1 MSIVLR
7 SVAIA
12 AALTVLVGDIT
23 SPDADIVTGA
33 AVAEIEVAMLESPR
47 ASVEPAP
54 QPEPPSIP
62 KRELECLALN
72 IYHEAR
78 SEPKTGQIAVAA
90 VTLNRVQSTIFP
102 DSVCAVVKQGGP
114 RLHRCQFSWYCDGKS
129 DEPTERRAWD
139 KARDLAY
146 RSLLGAFDDPT
157 GGATHYH
164 ANYVDPHWAAVYEP
178 TVQLGRHHFY
188 RSTALPSLQ
197 VALAESTSS
206 VN

>member
-7 SVAIA
+7 SVAVTA
-12 AALTVLVGDIT
+12 GLTVLVGDIT
-23 SPDADIVTGA
+23 SPDPETATG
-33 AVAEIEVAMLESPR
+33 VAGIEVA
-47 ASVEPAP
+47 VI
-54 QPEPPSIP
+54 EPPRPSVKPPHPPEQPAIP
-62 KRELECLALN
+62 EREVECLALN

-78 SEPKTGQIAVAA
+78 SEPKTGQVAVAA
-90 VTLNRVQSTIFP
+90 VTMNRVQSSVYP

-129 DEPTERRAWD
+129 DEPTERRAWN

-146 RSLLGAFDDPT
+146 RSLLGALEDPT

-164 ANYVDPHWAAVYEP
+164 AEYVDPHWAAVYEP
-178 TVQLGRHHFY
+178 TVRIGRHHFY
-188 RSTALPSLQ
+188 RSTALPSLE